1 MKLYFDLLVWKGV
14 NMLIVKLK
22 VMENGQWY
30 ILSIFLG
37 SSLILLILRTFKS
50 SMAAPMGRLIN
61 SVRMQLIIK

>member
-1 MKLYFDLLVWKGV
+1 
-14 NMLIVKLK
+14 MLIVKLK

-37 SSLILLILRTFKS
+37 SSSILLILRTFKS